1 MVKLT
6 IQELQARLPDIIHN
20 LQMGEE
26 ILVLENNLPV
36 AKLVK
41 SINAPKSAL
50 RPAPGHGKGMITVI
64 QDDREHLQ
72 DFADY
77 MP

>member
-6 IQELQARLPDIIHN
+6 IQELQAQLPDIIHN

-26 ILVLENNLPV
+26 ILVFENDLPV

-41 SINAPKSAL
+41 PIPK
-50 RPAPGHGKGMITVI
+50 I
-64 QDDREHLQ
+64 
-72 DFADY
+72 
-77 MP
+77 

>member
-6 IQELQARLPDIIHN
+6 IQELQAQLPDIIHN

-26 ILVLENNLPV
+26 ILVFENDLPV

-41 SINAPKSAL
+41 PIPKIKQLGKLRGSVLHIADDFSAPL
-50 RPAPGHGKGMITVI
+50 EEF
-64 QDDREHLQ
+64 QE
-72 DFADY
+72 Y
-77 MP
+77 ME